1 MGICKSSHRIDDP
14 SFCKKDELDMKFI
27 ENSKTPKPSLNLHV
41 PRLYGHALCPY
52 AERVRLA
59 LAAKGVVFQRC

>member
-1 MGICKSSHRIDDP
+1 MGICKSSHHIDDP
-14 SFCKKDELDMKFI
+14 TFCKEELDMLFI
-27 ENSKTPKPSLNLHV
+27 ENSKTPKPRLNLHF

-59 LAAKGVVFQRC
+59 LAAKGVMF